1 MKPTAPAFDGSLIVI
16 AMARDIEVRL
26 AAVLAGDKT
35 ASLTKLRSNLNELL
49 LNLQAQG
56 EGHTA
61 ARAVPVGAMAARLA
75 AAIRDLG
82 DPGDDGKLGLP
93 QRGAVWRLGAELVRL
108 SRDLPQLLQST

>member
-35 ASLTKLRSNLNELL
+35 SNLTTLRSHLNELH
-49 LNLQAQG
+49 LNLQAQA
-56 EGHTA
+56 EGRSA
-61 ARAVPVGAMAARLA
+61 ARAVPVGAMVARLA

-82 DPGDDGKLGLP
+82 DPSDDSKLGLP
-93 QRGAVWRLGAELVRL
+93 QRGAIWRLGAELVRIA
-108 SRDLPQLLQST
+108 RELPQITQTT